1 MIFTTFGN
9 AVIIQQEQLQ
19 NAQNT
24 YQVKDKD
31 HVNILSDFFSKF
43 LLKKLEKFGVEKPI
57 FSDGGGN
64 PPPLVL
70 KGLIWVKSFKKVH
83 SKLCSISLGLGQLTS
98 NYVKVF
104 SGPFSKLLILN

>member
-1 MIFTTFGN
+1 MIFTTFVT
-9 AVIIQQEQLQ
+9 AVIIQQVQLQ
-19 NAQNT
+19 NAQKT

-64 PPPLVL
+64 PPPPWYL
-70 KGLIWVKSFKKVH
+70 KG
-83 SKLCSISLGLGQLTS
+83 
-98 NYVKVF
+98 
-104 SGPFSKLLILN
+104 

>member
-1 MIFTTFGN
+1 MILATFGN
-9 AVIIQQEQLQ
+9 AVKIQQEQLQ

-70 KGLIWVKSFKKVH
+70 KGLNETYEHNHHLSQPDLQDRD
-83 SKLCSISLGLGQLTS
+83 KLHFALFLQ
-98 NYVKVF
+98 Y
-104 SGPFSKLLILN
+104 

>member
-64 PPPLVL
+64 PPPPPGTQRV
-70 KGLIWVKSFKKVH
+70 KKV
-83 SKLCSISLGLGQLTS
+83 
-98 NYVKVF
+98 
-104 SGPFSKLLILN
+104 

>member
-9 AVIIQQEQLQ
+9 AVIIQQKQLQ

-70 KGLIWVKSFKKVH
+70 KGLMK
-83 SKLCSISLGLGQLTS
+83 CS
-98 NYVKVF
+98 VV
-104 SGPFSKLLILN
+104 